1 MELIMAATTDFCEE
15 TIESAQKTNK
25 TVMSFSLS
33 RDALL
38 KPLQLVA
45 GAVERR
51 QTMAILSNIF
61 LSVRG
66 NKLSLTATDLELEL
80 SSHVELEGASEEGN
94 ITVSARKFLDICR
107 TLPADAIIKLERKSD
122 RAILSTQKS
131 KFTLSTLPAEEFPKV
146 EEGKG
151 QVTFSVSQKTLKNV
165 LASTHF
171 SIAQQDM
178 RYYLNGMLFELR
190 EDELRL
196 IATDG
201 HRLSLGSIDRLKLKK
216 GNNAQVIVPRK
227 GIVELMRLL
236 NDNDDMIEF
245 VIGANHIYATTTEF
259 KFISKLIEG
268 KFPDYAR
275 VIPKKG
281 DKVVEIEREILK
293 QAFTR
298 VAILSN
304 EKYRG
309 IRLFLS
315 EKILRISANNPEQEE
330 AEEDLAIEYNG
341 GELEI
346 GFNVNYL
353 IDVCQAIQSST
364 IKLVFADSNSSLLV
378 EEDQELG
385 SFTYVVM
392 PMRL

>member
-1 MELIMAATTDFCEE
+1 MAATTDVCET
-15 TIESAQKTNK
+15 TIEPAQKTTK
-25 TVMSFSLS
+25 SVMSFSLS
-33 RDALL
+33 QGALL
-38 KPLQLVA
+38 KPLQLVS

-51 QTMAILSNIF
+51 QTLPILSNIL
-61 LSVRG
+61 LSVTG
-66 NKLSLTATDLELEL
+66 NQLSLTATDLELEL
-80 SSHVELEGASEEGN
+80 SSHVELEGESEDGSV
-94 ITVSARKFLDICR
+94 TVSARKFLDICR
-107 TLPADAIIKLERKSD
+107 TLPADEKIKFKMKND

-131 KFTLSTLPAEEFPKV
+131 KFILSTLSADEFPKV
-146 EEGKG
+146 EEGNG
-151 QVTFSVSQKTLKNV
+151 QIAFSVAQKTLKNV

-171 SIAQQDM
+171 AIPQQDV
-178 RYYLNGMLFELR
+178 RYYLNGMLFDLR

-201 HRLSLGSIDRLKLKK
+201 HRLSLGSIDGLKLKK

-227 GIVELMRLL
+227 GVMELMRLL
-236 NDNDDMIEF
+236 NDSDDMIEF
-245 VIGANHIYATTTEF
+245 IIGSNHIYAMTSEF

-268 KFPDYAR
+268 KFPDYTR

-281 DKVVEIEREILK
+281 DKVVEIDREILK

-315 EKILRISANNPEQEE
+315 ENVLRISANNPEQEE
-330 AEEDLAIEYNG
+330 AEEDLLIEYNG

-353 IDVCQAIQSST
+353 IDVCQAIESST
-364 IKLVFADSNSSLLV
+364 IKLIFADSNSSLLV

>member
-1 MELIMAATTDFCEE
+1 MELIMAATTDVCET
-15 TIESAQKTNK
+15 TIEPAQKTTK
-25 TVMSFSLS
+25 SVMSFSLS
-33 RDALL
+33 QGALL
-38 KPLQLVA
+38 KPLQLVS

-51 QTMAILSNIF
+51 QTLPILSNIL
-61 LSVRG
+61 LSVTG
-66 NKLSLTATDLELEL
+66 NQLSLTATDLELEL
-80 SSHVELEGASEEGN
+80 SSHVELEGESEDGSV
-94 ITVSARKFLDICR
+94 TVSARKFLDICR
-107 TLPADAIIKLERKSD
+107 TLPADEKIKFKMKND

-131 KFTLSTLPAEEFPKV
+131 KFILSTLSADEFPKV
-146 EEGKG
+146 EEGNG
-151 QVTFSVSQKTLKNV
+151 QIAFSVAQKTLKNV

-171 SIAQQDM
+171 AIPQQDV
-178 RYYLNGMLFELR
+178 RYYLNGMLFDLR

-201 HRLSLGSIDRLKLKK
+201 HRLSLGSIDGLKLKK

-227 GIVELMRLL
+227 GVMELMRLL
-236 NDNDDMIEF
+236 NDSDDMIEF
-245 VIGANHIYATTTEF
+245 IIGSNHIYAMTSEF

-268 KFPDYAR
+268 KFPDYTR

-281 DKVVEIEREILK
+281 DKVVEIDREILK

-315 EKILRISANNPEQEE
+315 ENVLRISANNPEQEE
-330 AEEDLAIEYNG
+330 AEEDLLIEYNG

-353 IDVCQAIQSST
+353 IDVCQAIESST
-364 IKLVFADSNSSLLV
+364 IKLIFADSNSSLLV

>member
-1 MELIMAATTDFCEE
+1 
-15 TIESAQKTNK
+15 
-25 TVMSFSLS
+25 MSFSLS
-33 RDALL
+33 QGALL
-38 KPLQLVA
+38 KPLQLVS

-51 QTMAILSNIF
+51 QTLPILSNIL
-61 LSVRG
+61 LSVTG
-66 NKLSLTATDLELEL
+66 NQLSLTATDLELEL
-80 SSHVELEGASEEGN
+80 SSHVELEGESEDGSV
-94 ITVSARKFLDICR
+94 TVSARKFLDICR
-107 TLPADAIIKLERKSD
+107 TLPADEKIKFKMKND

-131 KFTLSTLPAEEFPKV
+131 KFILSTLSADEFPKV
-146 EEGKG
+146 EEGNG
-151 QVTFSVSQKTLKNV
+151 QIAFSVAQKTLKNV

-171 SIAQQDM
+171 AIPQQDV
-178 RYYLNGMLFELR
+178 RYYLNGMLFDLR

-201 HRLSLGSIDRLKLKK
+201 HRLSLGSIDGLKLKK

-227 GIVELMRLL
+227 GVMELMRLL
-236 NDNDDMIEF
+236 NDSDDMIEF
-245 VIGANHIYATTTEF
+245 IIGSNHIYAMTSEF

-268 KFPDYAR
+268 KFPDYTR

-281 DKVVEIEREILK
+281 DKVVEIDREILK

-315 EKILRISANNPEQEE
+315 ENVLRISANNPEQEE
-330 AEEDLAIEYNG
+330 AEEDLLIEYNG

-353 IDVCQAIQSST
+353 IDVCQAIESST
-364 IKLVFADSNSSLLV
+364 IKLIFADSNSSLLV